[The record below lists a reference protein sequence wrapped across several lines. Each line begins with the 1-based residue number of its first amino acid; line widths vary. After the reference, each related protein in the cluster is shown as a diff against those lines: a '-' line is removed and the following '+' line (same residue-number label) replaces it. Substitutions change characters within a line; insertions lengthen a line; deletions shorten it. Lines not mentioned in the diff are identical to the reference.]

1 MHQKNVL
8 MKHVAGFQ
16 MQALRFIACND
27 SPYLLRE
34 LLSQHL
40 NMLPIPQKRLLGKE
54 VQVYQR
60 A

>member
-1 MHQKNVL
+1 

-16 MQALRFIACND
+16 MQALRFVACND